1 MPPSPPD
8 QEALGR
14 AVRELRRERGW
25 TQEVLAERASL
36 HWTYIGGIERG
47 VRNPTW
53 TNVGKLAGALEIRL
67 SELVARAESLA
78 EG

>member
-1 MPPSPPD
+1 M
-8 QEALGR
+8 
-14 AVRELRRERGW
+14 
-25 TQEVLAERASL
+25 

-53 TNVGKLAGALEIRL
+53 TNVGKLAGALDIRL